1 VNRIFFRKNIQISM
15 EQTEQ
20 GVLDSVLFLQK
31 QVSCCQKKLTII
43 IT

>member
-20 GVLDSVLFLQK
+20 RVLDSVLFLQK